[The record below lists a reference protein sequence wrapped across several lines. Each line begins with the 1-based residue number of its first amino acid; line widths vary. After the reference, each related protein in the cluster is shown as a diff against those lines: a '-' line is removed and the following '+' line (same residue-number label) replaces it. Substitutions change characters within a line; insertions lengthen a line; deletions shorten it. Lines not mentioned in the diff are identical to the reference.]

1 MLVWACQSQ
10 EVRDGV
16 CERSRQSA
24 RDSEVMLGP
33 SLSCVILNHTSRSST
48 LAIACQMTRSASSM
62 LERRQP
68 CVCDLD
74 VLGDRPAA
82 RANATENLAV
92 DYDRETAA
100 QQSKARLL

>member
-48 LAIACQMTRSASSM
+48 LAIACDMTRSASSM
-62 LERRQP
+62 VERRQP
-68 CVCDLD
+68 CVCDVD
-74 VLGDRPAA
+74 VLGDGPAA
-82 RANATENLAV
+82 GANPADNLAV
-92 DYDRETAA
+92 DRDRGTTA
-100 QQSKARLL
+100 QQTEARLL